1 MYEDDTIRLFGVA
14 NILRNKKDKNDNWE
28 RDDIPDIKHQELT
41 GKYDHNFDAP
51 GSDFQRAHQYNFNNA
66 DQPENTKTDNNY
78 DTDKYTRF
86 LNYTP
91 SRYIQLE
98 EDDYKPIGKYNE
110 KADEYY
116 IDNLQGKTLDDMII
130 GKMKENAGAIDLP
143 KDAARRQFVDDML
156 FVEEDLGGG
165 NMVTKLF
172 EDGKPRTKGE
182 IRNLGYKQEQEKTLE
197 KERKE
202 NKEKIL
208 IERPHFKKLGENI
221 FKDSNRRGHQEYQ
234 NKIADYHYD
243 EKQEEKQE
251 KMPQQGFDAL
261 FKNAVKKR
269 NEKDI
274 FGQVDVVKE
283 KGQLGKGLNQLK
295 NNVSKQKEERVKAA
309 EEQEKIDAFKNKKQ
323 LSQGL
328 KAFSNNVKRVK
339 FQKAPENEKVVK
351 LAQRNKKINPIIFT
365 HNSPSQKP
373 LKPPEPPNPPKPKS
387 RKGKLRLQEILE
399 APQQIPSQQKAEGA
413 LKILEKVFKKDEKPS
428 PSKSEKTDIAS
439 YMGSEKSDLDKIK
452 VKKGYHPSTQAGLE
466 NHQQQKLEEGR
477 PKYEISIEVV
487 KQSYDNKDP
496 KELLSSVVKREVNER
511 TGKTFFPIR
520 DEITVEDAI
529 AKLNSEVER
538 RTFKKGSSL
547 TLDALSQHNKGVGSP
562 LISKT
567 SRGASKD
574 LSFG

>member
-14 NILRNKKDKNDNWE
+14 NILKNKKDKSNNWE
-28 RDDIPDIKHQELT
+28 NDDFPDIKSQELT

-172 EDGKPRTKGE
+172 EDGKPKTKGE
-182 IRNLGYKQEQEKTLE
+182 IRNLGYKQEQEETLE

-208 IERPHFKKLGENI
+208 IERPHFNKMGENI
-221 FKDSNRRGHQEYQ
+221 AKQSNQRRKQFYDNELAE
-234 NKIADYHYD
+234 NHYD

-261 FKNAVKKR
+261 FKNAIKKR
-269 NEKDI
+269 DEKDI

-295 NNVSKQKEERVKAA
+295 ANVTKQKEEKAKAA
-309 EEQEKIDAFKNKKQ
+309 EEQEKIDAFNQIKNKKQ

-328 KAFSNNVKRVK
+328 QAFSNNAKRVK
-339 FQKAPENEKVVK
+339 FQKAPENEKAVK
-351 LAQRNKKINPIIFT
+351 LSQKNKKINTIT
-365 HNSPSQKP
+365 YSHNSPSQKP
-373 LKPPEPPNPPKPKS
+373 LKPPEPKS
-387 RKGKLRLQEILE
+387 RNRKGKLRLQEILE
-399 APQQIPSQQKAEGA
+399 APQPKPSQQQAEGA
-413 LKILEKVFKKDEKPS
+413 LKILEKVFKIDEKPS
-428 PSKSEKTDIAS
+428 PSSKSEKTDIAS

-452 VKKGYHPSTQAGLE
+452 VKKGYHPSTQTALE

-487 KQSYDNKDP
+487 KRSYENKDP

-547 TLDALSQHNKGVGSP
+547 TLDTLAQHNKGVGSP
-562 LISKT
+562 LLNKT
-567 SRGASKD
+567 SRGASKE
-574 LSFG
+574 LTNF